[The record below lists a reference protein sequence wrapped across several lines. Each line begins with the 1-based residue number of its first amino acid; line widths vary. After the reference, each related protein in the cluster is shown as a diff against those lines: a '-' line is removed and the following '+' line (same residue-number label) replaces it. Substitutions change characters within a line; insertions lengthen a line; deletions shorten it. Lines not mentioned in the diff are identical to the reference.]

1 MKLQELAAP
10 SPAKQVAKMFESYF
24 GSRVSFDDL
33 SLGQSKS
40 LLRRVQSILEGHK
53 STVDHHFSERDPAYL
68 KLVMLETALTAR
80 ISEQMATAP
89 TTTTPGAVQQ
99 DATKMAAATIATTKD
114 PRVKAALTKASKGQ
128 NLTPDEQKL
137 VAGAALMKT
146 ESRTQAYRR
155 ALQESEVQQA
165 QVVLAAQDM
174 VDNIQGILE
183 DVTEMQYKELPA
195 LVDGIRNQVGI
206 EQANQ
211 FNTDATTALTTLVQN
226 LQTSKQQ
233 LETALGVV
241 TGQAQPTPAL
251 DAAMGA
257 EMPDMSAAI
266 GDEPEADLEVDADLE
281 VEPDEPAG
289 ARSALGR
296 SRR

>member
-10 SPAKQVAKMFESYF
+10 NPAKQVAKMFESYF

-53 STVDHHFSERDPAYL
+53 STVDHHFSEKDPAYL

-80 ISEQMATAP
+80 ISEQMAAA
-89 TTTTPGAVQQ
+89 PGAQT
-99 DATKMAAATIATTKD
+99 DATKMAAATVAATKD
-114 PRVKAALTKASKGQ
+114 PKLKAALTKASKGQ
-128 NLTPDEQKL
+128 NLTPDEQKI

-146 ESRTQAYRR
+146 ESRSQAYRR

-165 QVVLAAQDM
+165 QVVLAAQDI

-211 FNTDATTALTTLVQN
+211 FNTDATTALTALVQN

-233 LETALGVV
+233 LESALGVV

-257 EMPDMSAAI
+257 EMPDMS
-266 GDEPEADLEVDADLE
+266 GPMGSEPEADLEVDADIE
-281 VEPDEPAG
+281 VEPEEPAG
-289 ARSALGR
+289 GRSALGR